1 MRIAIP
7 YPATTVLP
15 KVAMMRMSPIHAA
28 VLMRIWNV
36 PTAHRRARRPMAST
50 LTLRCSRCTAM

>member
-36 PTAHRRARRPMAST
+36 PTAQAGEATHGQHAD
-50 LTLRCSRCTAM
+50 LECSRCTAM